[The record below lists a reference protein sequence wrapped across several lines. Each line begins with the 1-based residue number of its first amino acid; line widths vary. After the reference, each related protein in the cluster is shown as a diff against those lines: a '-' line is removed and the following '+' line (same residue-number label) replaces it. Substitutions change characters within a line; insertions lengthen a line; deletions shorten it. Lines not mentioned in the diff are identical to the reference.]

1 MKNETV
7 RLLRGYFSSGV
18 VEALLAL
25 LLLILLPADPKNLW
39 LLGFSK
45 LRFVFA
51 LILLLLAL
59 GFGWLAVTF
68 GSQAKHLQWTDNFAD
83 TAAEYPAFGPTMLF
97 VFGLAFCLPY
107 SILLFPN
114 LSVLDGVLTRILPF
128 AALLFTRLTQ
138 ASIAWIRIA
147 RTRAKKAEVA
157 KDSLLRLDAKKIAV
171 YLSGIALVV
180 IFASVSMDI
189 LEVLDG
195 PQQFSGFRVKFDL
208 DQEANVPTYYSSF
221 LLLTTAALLAM
232 IGLVKARNGDAWSR
246 QWNFLAL
253 GFFLLSLDETAAMH
267 ERLIRIFRDW
277 FNPTGLFYFGW
288 VLAAIPLLVILGVA
302 YYRFF
307 LSLPQ
312 ATRRRLLLAVC
323 VFLAGAIGMEM
334 LGGWFEQ
341 TYGAQHPAENV
352 LTTIEESLELFG
364 VILFIHAL
372 LAYMAENIKELRLK
386 ITSSA

>member
-1 MKNETV
+1 MKNENV
-7 RLLRGYFSSGV
+7 RLLRLYFGFGV

-25 LLLILLPADPKNLW
+25 LLLTLLPADPKNIW

-51 LILLLLAL
+51 VTLLLLVL
-59 GFGWLAVTF
+59 GFGWLAVMF
-68 GSQAKHLQWTDNFAD
+68 GRQEKHKQWAGKVERV
-83 TAAEYPAFGPTMLF
+83 AAEYPAFGPTILLA
-97 VFGLAFCLPY
+97 FGLVFFVPY
-107 SILLFPN
+107 MILLSPN
-114 LSVLDGVLTRILPF
+114 LSMLDGVLTRILPIV
-128 AALLFTRLTQ
+128 ALLFTRLLQ
-138 ASIAWIRIA
+138 ASITWFRMARIQ
-147 RTRAKKAEVA
+147 TNEVEAA
-157 KDSLLRLDAKKIAV
+157 KDALIRLDARKIAV
-171 YLSGIALVV
+171 YLSGIALLI

-221 LLLTTAALLAM
+221 LLLTCAALLAI
-232 IGLVKARNGDAWSR
+232 IGLVKTSSGDGWSR
-246 QWNFLAL
+246 HWNFLAL
-253 GFFLLSLDETAAMH
+253 GFFFLSLDETAAMH

-288 VLAAIPLLVILGVA
+288 VLAAIPLLIMLGMA

-312 ATRRRLLLAVC
+312 VTRRRLFLAVS
-323 VFLAGAIGMEM
+323 VFVAGAIGMEM

-364 VILFIHAL
+364 VILLIHAL
-372 LAYMAENIKELRLK
+372 LTYMADSFKELRFK
-386 ITSSA
+386 ITSSI